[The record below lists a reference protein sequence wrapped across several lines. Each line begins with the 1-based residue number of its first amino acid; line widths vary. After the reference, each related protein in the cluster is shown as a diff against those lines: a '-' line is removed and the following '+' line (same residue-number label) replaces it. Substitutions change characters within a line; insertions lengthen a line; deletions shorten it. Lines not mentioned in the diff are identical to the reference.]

1 MDLNVDENSNDID
14 HAAIANVNINNA
26 KNELDDFAYFLSTK
40 MKERIDCT
48 GMPIADKLSS
58 SSLFDFN
65 ISVLIKYQPK

>member
-14 HAAIANVNINNA
+14 HAAIANLNINNA

-40 MKERIDCT
+40 MKERIDST